1 MSKPKIIRHR
11 NRNITV
17 KTTDAASTLDDAD
30 RLEAA
35 TLYWASGPMARAALD
50 ASQDF
55 PAITAEDCPAATAPA
70 TWRPPK
76 AAPLAVDRPLRPR
89 TRGLPRSWSVRP
101 STCGGD
107 EVPGHRGRPHH
118 RERVAGLC
126 YFPLRGFM
134 SVHIMHPVN
143 VMHIVPGNDMP
154 GSNVVPLRP
163 RRA

>member
-1 MSKPKIIRHR
+1 MSKIRWAPTSVPLMRRSMGRALRESAAHALAIAAQPHTR
-11 NRNITV
+11 A
-17 KTTDAASTLDDAD
+17 DAADQLLQGAASTLDDAD

-89 TRGLPRSWSVRP
+89 TRGLPA
-101 STCGGD
+101 
-107 EVPGHRGRPHH
+107 RG
-118 RERVAGLC
+118 A
-126 YFPLRGFM
+126 
-134 SVHIMHPVN
+134 
-143 VMHIVPGNDMP
+143 
-154 GSNVVPLRP
+154 
-163 RRA
+163 